1 MKSRHQ
7 ILAAI
12 FLILFISSG
21 IASTP
26 TLTFFGANG
35 VMVEIPIKIEE
46 ASDSIPY
53 EIMQAHAN
61 EQRAERNQLYEKQ
74 FDLRGLSKPE
84 ADADDVTIDTRSIYL
99 DILFQDC
106 SAVK

>member
-1 MKSRHQ
+1 MKSKHQ

-12 FLILFISSG
+12 FLIFYAVSG

-35 VMVEIPIKIEE
+35 LMVEIPIKIEE
-46 ASDSIPY
+46 ASDSIPA
-53 EIMQAHAN
+53 EIMQLHVD
-61 EQRAERNQLYEKQ
+61 EQKAERNQLYEKQ
-74 FDLRGLSKPE
+74 FDIRGLSRPE

-99 DILFQDC
+99 DILFKDC
-106 SAVK
+106 SAAK